1 MAKEVFCM
9 IITQTVDI
17 PASRKLTIDVPPGVP
32 EGQVIISFT
41 PTEARPRKPRKFG
54 CLKGQI
60 WMADDFD
67 APLED
72 FKDYM

>member
-1 MAKEVFCM
+1 MT
-9 IITQTVDI
+9 ITQTVDI
-17 PASRKLTIDVPPGVP
+17 PESRRLVIDVPREIPV
-32 EGQVIISFT
+32 GQVILTFT
-41 PTEARPRKPRKFG
+41 PKGEKPIKERGFG

-60 WMADDFD
+60 WMADDFN